1 MGIAA
6 AGADMMPHSATPVTR
21 LIARAF
27 TGTSVWLLY
36 LSQDNCHSCFSVP
49 FRNHVVR
56 AAASDRFLGI
66 MRIAPMSRRRA
77 KGIVG
82 IAGQE
87 ASSGGRVAPGKVGNA
102 WLAC

>member
-27 TGTSVWLLY
+27 TGTSVWLV
-36 LSQDNCHSCFSVP
+36 SQDKCHSRLSVL
-49 FRNHVVR
+49 FRDHVVR
-56 AAASDRFLGI
+56 AAASERFLG
-66 MRIAPMSRRRA
+66 MVRIAPMSRWCR
-77 KGIVG
+77 KCIVG
-82 IAGQE
+82 IAGHE
-87 ASSGGRVAPGKVGNA
+87 ASSPGLVEPSKVGNA